1 MAITRLADIS
11 VGHTLFNSVCEG
23 ETVYKKLSLEQFTEQ
38 FINDTSNVTKINLSA
53 TMGEKVI
60 GFANGCYNK
69 EIQKGYIT
77 FVVVEKEYRRKG
89 IGRELLQALECE
101 LKKLSETVPFKAE
114 VIFFNPITLTWCV
127 PNTKRHDH
135 PNSPGVDVSAD
146 VYLFLKNCGYRDTV
160 YQNSF
165 YQPLD
170 SFYLSDE
177 IKARLAKLSDNDLSI
192 CFYDKD
198 KHFGLNELFTNLEN
212 EPWREIIMSN
222 VNGENPKP
230 VLIAECKGEV
240 VGFTGPL
247 YVQESGRGYFAGI
260 GVHSEFRKYGLGK
273 SLFYSLCNE
282 LKNMGAAFMTLFT
295 GETNPARNIYESA
308 GFKIVRTWADMEKIL
323 IKE

>member
-1 MAITRLADIS
+1 MAITKLADIS
-11 VGHTLFNSVCEG
+11 TGHTLFNSVCEG

-38 FINDTSNVTKINLSA
+38 FFNDTDTVTKINLVA
-53 TMGEKVI
+53 TQDNKAVAY
-60 GFANGCYNK
+60 ANGCYNK
-69 EIQKGYIT
+69 ENGKGYIT
-77 FVVVEKEYRRKG
+77 FVVVDKPNRRKG
-89 IGRELLQALECE
+89 IGRELLLSLEKE
-101 LKKLSETVPFKAE
+101 LTTLCDKPPFKAE
-114 VIFFNPITLTWCV
+114 IIFFNPIALTWCV
-127 PNTKRHDH
+127 PDTARHDH
-135 PNSPGVDVSAD
+135 PNSPGVDVSSG

-170 SFYLSDE
+170 KFFLSDD
-177 IKARLAKLSDNDLSI
+177 IKTRLAKLSDNDLSI
-192 CFYDKD
+192 CFYDEA

-212 EPWREIIMSN
+212 EPWREIIMGN

-282 LKNMGAAFMTLFT
+282 LKNMGAMFMTLFT

-308 GFKIVRTWADMEKIL
+308 GFRIVRTWADMEKIL
-323 IKE
+323 LKE